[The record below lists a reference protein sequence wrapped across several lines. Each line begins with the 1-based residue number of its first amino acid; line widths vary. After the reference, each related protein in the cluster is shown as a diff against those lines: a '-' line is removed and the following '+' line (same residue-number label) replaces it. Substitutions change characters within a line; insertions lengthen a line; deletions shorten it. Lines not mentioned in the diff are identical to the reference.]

1 MPGLQNG
8 ITVSPVHNGMSTTNG
23 ASRCARELPP
33 QSWRCYRVGSKGVQ
47 EARSILRP
55 SVRLSFEDDGLPK
68 RASRHFSSVP

>member
-33 QSWRCYRVGSKGVQ
+33 R
-47 EARSILRP
+47 
-55 SVRLSFEDDGLPK
+55 
-68 RASRHFSSVP
+68 RAGDAIE